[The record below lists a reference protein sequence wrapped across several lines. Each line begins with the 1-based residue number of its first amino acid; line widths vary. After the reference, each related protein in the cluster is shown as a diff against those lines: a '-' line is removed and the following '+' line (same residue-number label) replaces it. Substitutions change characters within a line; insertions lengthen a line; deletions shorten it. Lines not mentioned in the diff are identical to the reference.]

1 MSVLD
6 KLATSLNI
14 SGSEPNKQLA
24 KEIAGSKDKKA
35 VKELVDNLYNK
46 DKRIQSDCI
55 KVLYELGEL
64 DPKLITDH
72 VKPFIALLDS
82 KNNRMQWGAMT
93 ALDMIALEH
102 PALIYSSLGK
112 IIAIADEGSVITT
125 DHCVNILLK
134 LSTIETYKEDAFSL
148 FIEQIDKCP
157 TNQLP
162 MYAENAVPVIDNDN
176 RADFL
181 KVLRARLRDV
191 EKDSKRKRVEK
202 VIKMVG

>member
-14 SGSEPNKQLA
+14 SGTGPNKQLA
-24 KEIAGSKDKKA
+24 KEIAITKDKKA
-35 VKELVDNLYNK
+35 VKELADNLYNK

-55 KVLYELGEL
+55 KVLYELGEI
-64 DPKLITDH
+64 DPKLIADH
-72 VKPFIALLDS
+72 VKQFITLLDS

-93 ALDMIALEH
+93 ALDIITLEH
-102 PALIYSSLGK
+102 PELIYSSLGK
-112 IIAIADEGSVITT
+112 IIAIDDEGSVITT

-134 LSTIETYKEDAFSL
+134 LSAIKAYKEDAFTL
-148 FIEQIDKCP
+148 FIEQIQKCP

-162 MYAENAVPVIDNDN
+162 MYAENAIPVIDNDN
-176 RADFL
+176 RAVFL
-181 KVLRARLRDV
+181 KVLRDRVSDV

-202 VIKMVG
+202 VIKSVG